1 MKKLIL
7 LFALALSAFL
17 SQAQTATLKAG
28 DNAPEFKL
36 KNVDNKEVSF
46 ASYPKAKGFI
56 VVFTCNTCPYAVAY
70 EQRIIDLDK
79 KFRSQGYPVIAINPN
94 DPEASKADAFNKMQD
109 LAKEKKYPFPYLFD
123 AGQKVT
129 DEYGAKHTP
138 HLFIVSKTAKGNIV
152 EYVGAIDND
161 PEGTKTEKIKY
172 AEDAIAAL
180 KSNQKPAITATKEIG
195 CTVKR
200 KEKKIGYNKSAF

>member
-1 MKKLIL
+1 MKKIIL
-7 LFALALSAFL
+7 LLVLAFSAFL

-28 DNAPEFKL
+28 DTAPEFKL

-79 KFRSQGYPVIAINPN
+79 KFRPQGYPVIAINPN
-94 DPEASKADAFNKMQD
+94 DPEASKADAFDKMQD

-129 DEYGAKHTP
+129 DQYGAKHTP

-180 KSNQKPAITATKEIG
+180 KSNQKPAVTQTKEIG

-200 KEKKIGYNKSAF
+200 KAKA

>member
-1 MKKLIL
+1 MKKIIIL
-7 LFALALSAFL
+7 LVLTFTAWL
-17 SQAQTATLKAG
+17 SQAQTATLKPG
-28 DNAPEFKL
+28 DPAPDFKL

-46 ASYPKAKGFI
+46 ASFPKAKGFI

-70 EQRIIDLDK
+70 EQRIIELDK
-79 KFRSQGYPVIAINPN
+79 KFRPQGYPVIAINPN

-109 LAKEKKYPFPYLFD
+109 LAKEKNYPFPYLFD
-123 AGQKVT
+123 AGQVIT
-129 DEYGAKHTP
+129 DQYGAKHTP
-138 HLFIVSKTAKGNIV
+138 HIFIVSKTSKGNVI

-161 PEGTKTEKIKY
+161 PEGTKAEKTKY

-180 KSNQKPAITATKEIG
+180 QSNKKPAVTQTKEIG

-200 KEKKIGYNKSAF
+200 KAKA

>member
-1 MKKLIL
+1 MKNIITL
-7 LFALALSAFL
+7 LVLVFTAWL

-28 DNAPEFKL
+28 DIAPDFKL

-46 ASYPKAKGFI
+46 ASYPNAKGFI
-56 VVFTCNTCPYAVAY
+56 IVFTCNKCPYAVAY

-79 KFRSQGYPVIAINPN
+79 KFRPQGYPVIAINPN

-109 LAKEKKYPFPYLFD
+109 LAAAKKYPFPYLFD
-123 AGQKVT
+123 AGQVVT
-129 DEYGAKHTP
+129 DQYGAKHTP
-138 HLFIVSKTAKGNIV
+138 HIFIVSKSSKGNIV

-161 PEGTKTEKIKY
+161 PEGTKTEKTKY

-180 KSNQKPAITATKEIG
+180 QNNKKPAITQTKEIG

-200 KEKKIGYNKSAF
+200 KAKA